1 MCLYPKYDFKVLKK
15 DGTVGKYDLPCGKCL
30 ECQQQYSREWAFRCA
45 LEASLHQE
53 NCMLTLTYAE
63 TDGSL
68 HKDDYQKFIKRLRK
82 CISPVKI
89 KYFLSGEYGTKNTHR
104 PHYHIIIF
112 GWMPKDM
119 IYIKRTRG
127 NIPLYTSSTLDKL
140 WTKGYITCQEFD
152 FKGAKYCAKYLM
164 KFLDFSDEVKQ
175 HPFTAMSNGIGK
187 EAFEYKFLEQ
197 DKIYINGQYIK
208 LPRYYLKK
216 LDDIFSNS
224 TDDAG
229 TLFERSE
236 LKDMLDALKER
247 RLKKMHYY
255 KNDPKNL
262 NKEKILLGKI

>member
-45 LEASLHQE
+45 LEASLHE
-53 NCMLTLTYAE
+53 DNCELCLTYAE

-68 HKDDYQKFIKRLRK
+68 HKDDYQKFLKRLRK

-89 KYFLSGEYGTKNTHR
+89 KYFMCGEYGSKKHR
-104 PHYHIIIF
+104 PHYHLIIF
-112 GWMPKDM
+112 GWKPKDLQ
-119 IYIKRTRG
+119 YLKLSRSG
-127 NIPLYTSSTLDKL
+127 LKVFKSPTLEKL
-140 WTKGYITCQEFD
+140 WTKGFITCQEFD

-164 KFLDFSDEVKQ
+164 KFLDFSEDEKIA
-175 HPFTAMSNGIGK
+175 PFVAMSNGIGK

-216 LDDIFSNS
+216 LDDIFDKENS
-224 TDDAG
+224 DIS
-229 TLFERSE
+229 FENSE
-236 LKDMLDALKER
+236 LKNMIDSLKAR
-247 RLKKMHYY
+247 RLKKMQYY
-255 KNDPKNL
+255 KYDPKHT
-262 NKEKILLGKI
+262 NKEKILIGKI